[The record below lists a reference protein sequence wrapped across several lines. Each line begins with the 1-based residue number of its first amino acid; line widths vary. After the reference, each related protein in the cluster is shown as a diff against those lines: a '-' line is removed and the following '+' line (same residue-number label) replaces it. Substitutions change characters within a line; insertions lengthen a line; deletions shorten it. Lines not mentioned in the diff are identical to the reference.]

1 MKMVPSRKDSLPQT
15 AIDVYQYLDYRKLLK
30 DLYLEKKALNSNF
43 SYRYISL
50 KTGIRSSGY
59 FANILSGKSNISLK
73 LVLKLSQLFSLKKPE
88 AEYFELLVLFN
99 QSKTHDEK
107 NHLFDRILKLKKSKI
122 KTLLPE
128 YYEYFNNWYYVVIRE
143 MLDFV
148 PFKGD
153 YESLAQKISPAI
165 TTKEAE
171 RAIVVLES
179 LGLIQKNAKGI
190 YERVDA
196 LVTTGEE
203 VESTAIVN
211 FQKATLDLAKR
222 SFDAFPKSARDIST
236 LTISISQ
243 KNLQR
248 IKERIRNV
256 RREILEL
263 AKSDPFTDTV
273 YQLEFIAF
281 PVTKLND
288 PE

>member
-1 MKMVPSRKDSLPQT
+1 M
-15 AIDVYQYLDYRKLLK
+15 IDVYQYLDYRKLLK
-30 DLYLEKKALNSNF
+30 DLYQERKALNSNF

-73 LVLKLSQLFSLKKPE
+73 LVLKLSQLFGLKRPE

-143 MLDFV
+143 MLDFH
-148 PFKGD
+148 PCNGD
-153 YESLAQKISPAI
+153 FEAVARLISPPI
-165 TTKEAE
+165 TAKDAE
-171 RAIVVLES
+171 RAFTVLES
-179 LGLIQKNAKGI
+179 LGLIQKNAKGF
-190 YERVDA
+190 YERADA
-196 LVTTGEE
+196 LITTGEE
-203 VESTAIVN
+203 VQSTAIVN
-211 FQKATLDLAKR
+211 FQKQTLDLAKK
-222 SFDAFPKSARDIST
+222 SFDLYPKEARDIST

-263 AKSDPFTDTV
+263 AKADPFTDTV

-281 PVTKLND
+281 PVTKPGD
-288 PE
+288 PERDGKAGG

>member
-1 MKMVPSRKDSLPQT
+1 M
-15 AIDVYQYLDYRKLLK
+15 IDVYQYLDYRKLLK
-30 DLYLEKKALNSNF
+30 DMYLEKKALNANF

-73 LVLKLSQLFSLKKPE
+73 LVLKLSQLFGLKRPE

-143 MLDFV
+143 MLDFT
-148 PFKGD
+148 PFKDD
-153 YESLAQKISPAI
+153 YASLAQKISPPISA
-165 TTKEAE
+165 KDAE

-203 VESTAIVN
+203 VQSTAIVN

-222 SFDAFPKSARDIST
+222 SFDAFPKEARDIST

-243 KNLQR
+243 KNLAR

-281 PVTKLND
+281 PVTKLKD
-288 PE
+288 PT

>member
-1 MKMVPSRKDSLPQT
+1 M
-15 AIDVYQYLDYRKLLK
+15 IDVYQYLDYRKLLK
-30 DLYLEKKALNSNF
+30 DLYQERKTANANF

-73 LVLKLSQLFSLKKPE
+73 LVLKLSQLFGLKRPE

-128 YYEYFNNWYYVVIRE
+128 YHEYFGNWYYVVIRE
-143 MLDFV
+143 LLDFHA
-148 PFKGD
+148 FSGD
-153 YESLAQKISPAI
+153 YDELARRLSPPI
-165 TTKEAE
+165 TPKEAE
-171 RAIVVLES
+171 RAITVLEN
-179 LGLIQKNAKGI
+179 LGLIQKNPKGV
-190 YERVDA
+190 YERLDA

-203 VESTAIVN
+203 VQSTAIVN
-211 FQKATLDLAKR
+211 FQKQTLDLAKR
-222 SFDAFPKSARDIST
+222 SFDLVPKEARDIST
-236 LTISISQ
+236 LTVSISS

-248 IKERIRNV
+248 IRERIRNV

-263 AKSDPFTDTV
+263 AKADPFTDTV
-273 YQLEFIAF
+273 YQLEFLAF
-281 PVTKLND
+281 PVTQPKEGL
-288 PE
+288 